1 MPDSSP
7 QPFLADEP
15 PPWVARGLA
24 TSAMVV
30 AAVAAIAAVVIK
42 VPETVTGRFVLLPER
57 GADPVR
63 APREG
68 TVTRVFVAEATPVR
82 MLDTLFTVSSDP
94 ALDRGADRQTLE
106 ATVAGAPAARADL
119 ATQVASVRSADQAER
134 RRLDGRITTLDRSVT
149 AKRQQLEIA
158 RDLEA
163 RAQRGMASGVATAA
177 ELANLRL
184 SASRTEDELSL
195 AEGDLEDARSA
206 RARLEFEAA
215 AREADLRDRA
225 RRLDLEMKQ
234 ASARLGALRAGVT
247 APSGVLVV
255 RSSCDGML
263 IRLHVRATGAVV
275 QQGDVLADLAC
286 TSDSLVAEVQVP
298 ASGISRL
305 QKGQTVRLLY
315 DAFPYQRYGVRFG
328 ELTWVGASSPAVTA
342 AATDAAPAGFLARVR
357 PDDAQIRVDGVARP
371 LVPGMGGSA
380 RIVVARRRLVSYA
393 FQPLAQLREAAAD
406 RPVRL
411 RVR

>member
-1 MPDSSP
+1 
-7 QPFLADEP
+7 
-15 PPWVARGLA
+15 
-24 TSAMVV
+24 MVV

-42 VPETVTGRFVLLPER
+42 VPETVTGRFVLVPER

-82 MLDTLFTVSSDP
+82 QRDTLFTVSSDP

-106 ATVAGAPAARADL
+106 ATLAGAPAARADL
-119 ATQVASVRSADQAER
+119 TTQVTSVHAADEAER
-134 RRLDGRITTLDRSVT
+134 RRLDGRILTLERSVV
-149 AKRQQLEIA
+149 AKRLQLDIA
-158 RDLEA
+158 RDLEQ

-195 AEGDLEDARSA
+195 AEGDLEDAHAA

-215 AREADLRDRA
+215 SREADLRDRS

-234 ASARLGALRAGVT
+234 ASARLDAQRAGVT
-247 APSGVLVV
+247 APSGALVV

-298 ASGISRL
+298 AGGIGRV

-328 ELTWVGASSPAVTA
+328 ELTWVGASSPAVTGA
-342 AATDAAPAGFLARVR
+342 AAGVAAGADAAGFLARVR
-357 PDDAQIRVDGVARP
+357 PDDAHIRVDGVERT
-371 LVPGMGGSA
+371 LVPGMGGNA

-393 FQPLAQLREAAAD
+393 FEPFRQLREAAAD
-406 RPVRL
+406 RAVRPKA
-411 RVR
+411 R

>member
-1 MPDSSP
+1 MPDSP
-7 QPFLADEP
+7 PPFLSDEP

-30 AAVAAIAAVVIK
+30 VAVAAIASVVIK
-42 VPETVTGRFVLLPER
+42 VPETVTGRFVLVPER

-68 TVTRVFVAEATPVR
+68 TVTRVFVAEATTVR
-82 MLDTLFTVSSDP
+82 QRDTLFTVSSDP
-94 ALDRGADRQTLE
+94 ALDRGADRQALE
-106 ATVAGAPAARADL
+106 ATLAGAPAARADM
-119 ATQVASVRSADQAER
+119 ATQVTSVRSADQAER
-134 RRLDGRITTLDRSVT
+134 RRLEGRILTLERSVA
-149 AKRQQLEIA
+149 AKRQQLDIA
-158 RDLEA
+158 RDLEQ

-195 AEGDLEDARSA
+195 AEGDLEDVHAA
-206 RARLEFEAA
+206 RARLDFEAA
-215 AREADLRDRA
+215 GREADLRERA

-234 ASARLGALRAGVT
+234 TSARLGALRAGVT
-247 APSGVLVV
+247 APSGALVV
-255 RSSCDGML
+255 QSPCDGML

-298 ASGISRL
+298 AGGIGRV

-328 ELTWVGASSPAVTA
+328 ELTWVGASSQAATGA
-342 AATDAAPAGFLARVR
+342 AAGAAPAGFLARVR
-357 PDDAQIRVDGVARP
+357 PDDARIRVDGVARP
-371 LVPGMGGSA
+371 LVPGMGGNA

-393 FQPLAQLREAAAD
+393 FEPLAQLREAAAD
-406 RPVRL
+406 RAVRPTA
-411 RVR
+411 R